1 MKKLIISLLL
11 LAAFL
16 ISPPGLVAQARS
28 VNDIVTPGLCRVK
41 TDMELDWVGTIPT
54 NYNSR
59 TRLPGYSHV
68 SGGIT
73 PATMRLQGGK
83 GNLQLSA
90 AWIDYIDRLNNRNPI
105 ILKYLFH
112 ADSGW
117 QNSGQYARVE
127 ELAFENQFLT
137 VTRVSG
143 DKAYIQTFYSDQ
155 KPPSV
160 TTAENRQEF
169 TVVTRD
175 NNIIGSPKG
184 RAYIVLIA
192 KPGEVLWI
200 YTKYLQ
206 CPNTLPK
213 EVSILTYPQNINV
226 RTGPGTQYPITSIY
240 APGMSVKIT
249 QTSGTNPNIWGMTD
263 KGWIALWLTSWGR

>member
-1 MKKLIISLLL
+1 MKKYIFSLLL
-11 LAAFL
+11 TICLL
-16 ISPPGLVAQARS
+16 LPPGLVVRA
-28 VNDIVTPGLCRVK
+28 DGIVTPGLCRVK

-73 PATMRLQGGK
+73 PATVRLQGGK
-83 GNLQLSA
+83 GNLQLTQE
-90 AWIDYIDRLNNRNPI
+90 WIDYIDRLNEHNDV
-105 ILKYLFH
+105 ILRYLFH
-112 ADSGW
+112 KDSGW
-117 QNSGQYARVE
+117 QNSSQYARVE

-143 DKAYIQTFYSDQ
+143 DKAYIQTFYVNQ
-155 KPPSV
+155 KTPGEIKV
-160 TTAENRQEF
+160 VNRQAF
-169 TVVTRD
+169 TIVTRD
-175 NNIIGSPKG
+175 NNIIDTPKG

-206 CPNTLPK
+206 CPSILPK
-213 EVSILTYPQNINV
+213 VVSVLTFPQNMNI
-226 RTGPGTQYPITSIY
+226 RLGPGLQYPIVDIY
-240 APGMSVKIT
+240 APGMSVKIVE
-249 QTSGTNPNIWGMTD
+249 TSGANPNIWGKTD
-263 KGWIALWLTSWGR
+263 KGWIALWLTSWGQ